1 MKNLVVYTG
10 FLHFKDFYRKGED
23 KVKKFNQMTEKQMS
37 RVDGG
42 FAIGVLVAIIVGTAA
57 AGAGVVG
64 ATVGIG
70 NATKNK

>member
-1 MKNLVVYTG
+1 M
-10 FLHFKDFYRKGED
+10 
-23 KVKKFNQMTEKQMS
+23 KKFNQMTEKQMS

-64 ATVGIG
+64 ATIGIG